1 MTDKKQKLCALFFGF
16 LPAKDQWVPHISL
29 VFREM
34 WEMRTL
40 MFFASGVENGP
51 VERSGIPHL
60 AKDERDMGH
69 PLIRGASRRAKHQWQ
84 LNQDLFLIS
93 HPPASPAHGVMKRVC
108 FLSVHLGPKAALR
121 D

>member
-1 MTDKKQKLCALFFGF
+1 MRLSKKKQIFVHYFLGF

-40 MFFASGVENGP
+40 MFFASGVENWP
-51 VERSGIPHL
+51 VELSGIPHL

-69 PLIRGASRRAKHQWQ
+69 PGICCSFCRGR
-84 LNQDLFLIS
+84 
-93 HPPASPAHGVMKRVC
+93 
-108 FLSVHLGPKAALR
+108 
-121 D
+121 